1 MEELFDKMLQTA
13 KDINILL
20 EDDNYD
26 KNISDKII
34 ALFQQK
40 QQYLDSAIE
49 LGKKSNKEKQ
59 IFSDISISK
68 LNEYKLLE
76 ERNIE
81 LIKDRKIL
89 IADKLKKQAK
99 QKSLLIYSKR

>member
-1 MEELFDKMLQTA
+1 MEEMFDKMLQTA

-34 ALFQQK
+34 ALFQKK

-49 LGKKSNKEKQ
+49 LGKKSNKENQ

-81 LIKDRKIL
+81 LIKDKKIL